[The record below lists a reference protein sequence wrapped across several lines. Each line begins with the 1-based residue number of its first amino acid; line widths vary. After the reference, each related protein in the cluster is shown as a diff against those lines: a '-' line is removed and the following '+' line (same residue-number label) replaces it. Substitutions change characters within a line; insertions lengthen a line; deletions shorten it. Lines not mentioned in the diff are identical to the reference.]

1 MDYSPQLHTKSCYDE
16 QILLQIDYLSSL
28 PPELLLSIFDLAYDP
43 HQLLL
48 EPLSKRLLPYFRRNL
63 YRQIR
68 ITSDTS
74 WSDLLATVEDSPAL
88 GELVIDLDTSGYFS
102 ESQPGTFGEI
112 IKPFPRLKSVKTGY
126 IRSLRK
132 LASNNVLPPLEYM
145 SYERDSPDIQSLS
158 TFSRSNL
165 ITLEIN
171 FCSIKLVP
179 APALLPRLQSVKEI
193 ALVGKRR
200 CDGDPTDIR
209 WVGLVQLIACCP
221 DITSLRLFDPDYPD
235 YQGLLSQ
242 ASSFLSRITSLELD
256 SLRLPDVYE
265 ICCDHLLPRFSNLT
279 HLTSGDGTPS
289 ASLPTYL
296 RQLPLLIS
304 LRLGPDAHWNLVAT
318 DFFTLL
324 EGSARHPSLQ
334 RLSFECFGG
343 RTGRRMGVNDGVT
356 LEDYLGMEKDDWQ
369 RPTFCEEFGKHD
381 ASELRRICTANQIH
395 LEGFDN
401 SISDLEADFD
411 LEFANRSVLR
421 CLQLKTLDSLT
432 SDDGSP
438 VFAHIS
444 IDDLDPRNLKLVKT
458 EIPEKN
464 WFRLSLE

>member
-1 MDYSPQLHTKSCYDE
+1 LIY
-16 QILLQIDYLSSL
+16 IDLYAADFEEGIWDSSL
-28 PPELLLSIFDLAYDP
+28 ANI
-43 HQLLL
+43 
-48 EPLSKRLLPYFRRNL
+48 
-63 YRQIR
+63 
-68 ITSDTS
+68 
-74 WSDLLATVEDSPAL
+74 
-88 GELVIDLDTSGYFS
+88 
-102 ESQPGTFGEI
+102 
-112 IKPFPRLKSVKTGY
+112 VK
-126 IRSLRK
+126 
-132 LASNNVLPPLEYM
+132 
-145 SYERDSPDIQSLS
+145 
-158 TFSRSNL
+158 
-165 ITLEIN
+165 
-171 FCSIKLVP
+171 
-179 APALLPRLQSVKEI
+179 
-193 ALVGKRR
+193 
-200 CDGDPTDIR
+200 
-209 WVGLVQLIACCP
+209 CCP
-221 DITSLRLFDPDYPD
+221 NITSLRLFDPCYPD
-235 YQGLLSQ
+235 YSALLSKATPFAAQ
-242 ASSFLSRITSLELD
+242 ITSLELD
-256 SLRLPDVYE
+256 SPALIDVYN
-265 ICCDHLLPRFSNLT
+265 ICCDHLLPQFSSLT
-279 HLTSGDGTPS
+279 HLTLGDGTPS